1 MISSVPTSGLTDG
14 KTELLTYSG
23 DGPVQFVL
31 DPGHQVV
38 TVSVGE
44 QQARH
49 QDVTEAQETV
59 GVDIAHS
66 AGVAGEVR
74 NPQDHRELFVR
85 GMSGGHLHH
94 HALPHEERSD
104 EDEDNV
110 VEKESAH

>member
-1 MISSVPTSGLTDG
+1 M
-14 KTELLTYSG
+14 
-23 DGPVQFVL
+23 
-31 DPGHQVV
+31 
-38 TVSVGE
+38 SVGE

-94 HALPHEERSD
+94 DALPSLHEERSD
-104 EDEDNV
+104 EDEENV
-110 VEKESAH
+110 VEKESAQQDGADLQTWESENFQHTK